1 MDLKLK
7 NKTVFISGSSK
18 GIGFETAKLFIQE
31 GARVIINGRTED
43 SVKNAL

>member
-18 GIGFETAKLFIQE
+18 GIGFETAKLFLEEFGNLCRKKVLQ
-31 GARVIINGRTED
+31 
-43 SVKNAL
+43 LL